1 MGYRKI
7 AIVLISLAALCVL
20 VVAFVIVKK
29 YTHQPPA
36 QAPTVVTVAAPTST
50 ASTQATSTSETKIYR
65 NEQWGFEF
73 QYPINLIVRENTFGG
88 YYSKFNVE
96 IVAKQ
101 GKYLDTVLLVNVV
114 LPEFA
119 DRTFLSMSATTS
131 TVIIAGISG
140 IKYEY
145 EFEGLPEV
153 AIVLPFEQYKVILG
167 REGSTMQHEYD
178 NYVNQIFT
186 SFKFL
191 K

>member
-1 MGYRKI
+1 LFMKNSKQVPI
-7 AIVLISLAALCVL
+7 QS
-20 VVAFVIVKK
+20 
-29 YTHQPPA
+29 PP
-36 QAPTVVTVAAPTST
+36 PMPVAAISTST
-50 ASTQATSTSETKIYR
+50 APITSTSTAPTQATSTSETKIYR